1 MICEVAADTFPKRI
15 HRIGMRG
22 FAESGDWKALL
33 KEYKLDDAGVAEQIV
48 DGLNKGK
55 TSSNF

>member
-22 FAESGDWKALL
+22 FAESGDWKTLL
-33 KEYKLDDAGVAEQIV
+33 KAYKLDAEGVAEQIFNV
-48 DGLNKGK
+48 LNKGDSQK
-55 TSSNF
+55 